1 MPCHDLICHSCADL
15 ARTAG
20 CDSSATSAL
29 PRTVHKETWVI
40 GLREVVRTSTAKG
53 WGVRKEGKYV
63 RLEVRGIG
71 SICLPFLWE
80 RGSVGAI
87 HKRVSNIYALVG
99 AGHTLKDAAERA
111 DTASASSS
119 TDWWALLGGFRQRIQ
134 TLGNQVSDKTWN
146 NNYEPFLDKAVRLL
160 DGPRPPEDAFRLCEI
175 AMKPWQGKAE
185 SRHKGINAIT
195 KFLAFAVESA
205 GVASVSWT
213 LQREQK
219 AELKGK
225 GSAPR
230 KKAVLSDVEMLEL
243 LEDIPSEQWKNA
255 LKLLMTYGLRREEL
269 RHLEPRK
276 HPKHGV
282 QMFCTYRKACGN
294 HRTEPRWLLPLQ
306 PSKAEWGDLAEAIDS
321 GALELPVLNTDTAL
335 NTYLHRLPAWN
346 HFKKQCE
353 KRDEWLR
360 PYVFR
365 DSYSYRAHT
374 HGLNSNVICK
384 AMGHSLSVHQ
394 RHYVWATEDTVFDA
408 LEA

>member
-1 MPCHDLICHSCADL
+1 M
-15 ARTAG
+15 
-20 CDSSATSAL
+20 
-29 PRTVHKETWVI
+29 I

-111 DTASASSS
+111 DTASALSS
-119 TDWWALLGGFRQRIQ
+119 TDWSALLGGFRQRIQ

-160 DGPRPPEDAFRLCEI
+160 DGPRPPEDAFRLCEE
-175 AMKPWQGKAE
+175 ALRPWQGKAE

-195 KFLAFAVESA
+195 KFLAFAVESSGA
-205 GVASVSWT
+205 ASVSWT

-219 AELKGK
+219 AALKGK

-230 KKAVLSDVEMLEL
+230 QKAALSDDEMLVL

-269 RHLEPRK
+269 RHLEPRE
-276 HPKHGV
+276 HPKHGI
-282 QMFCTYRKACGN
+282 QLFCAYRKACGN
-294 HRTEPRWLLPLQ
+294 HKTEPRWLLPLQ
-306 PSKAEWGDLAEAIDS
+306 PSGANWGDLASEMSS
-321 GALELPVLNTDTAL
+321 GALELPLLNTDTAL
-335 NTYLHRLPAWN
+335 NTYLHRRPAWN
-346 HFKKQCE
+346 ELKKKYE
-353 KRDEWLR
+353 SLGEWLR

-365 DSYSYRAHT
+365 DSYSFRAHKR
-374 HGLNSNVICK
+374 GLNLNVICK
-384 AMGHSLSVHQ
+384 AMGHSLAVHQ
-394 RHYVWATEDTVFDA
+394 RHYIWAREDTALDA
-408 LEA
+408 FAA